1 TRNVGRGVEISHLC
15 GDGVDQA
22 GRNLVAGRAGGLD
35 STRVGGLRI
44 AAGIAEK
51 WSANNV
57 ALDIGS
63 GAVRVIQLGYA
74 EERLGEVPGS
84 LGRGRHR
91 SQEGETLEAALALII
106 QEEERLVLLNGTAQR
121 AAELVLFE
129 LPAIGRK
136 EVARVERGVAQELK
150 QGAVK
155 IVGSVLGG

>member
-1 TRNVGRGVEISHLC
+1 VVAEARVERILAGEVMIQPQIRLAFLEVPHGNVAVVVDQRTRNVGRGVEISHLC

-74 EERLGEVPGS
+74 EERLGEVPG
-84 LGRGRHR
+84 
-91 SQEGETLEAALALII
+91 
-106 QEEERLVLLNGTAQR
+106 
-121 AAELVLFE
+121 
-129 LPAIGRK
+129 
-136 EVARVERGVAQELK
+136 
-150 QGAVK
+150 
-155 IVGSVLGG
+155 